1 MLRFEGPSSRPVAAS
16 TLRDFVRLPPLM
28 RARPMRPAM
37 GMCPVMSVPTSPGAV
52 MSMLVR

>member
-16 TLRDFVRLPPLM
+16 TLRDCVM